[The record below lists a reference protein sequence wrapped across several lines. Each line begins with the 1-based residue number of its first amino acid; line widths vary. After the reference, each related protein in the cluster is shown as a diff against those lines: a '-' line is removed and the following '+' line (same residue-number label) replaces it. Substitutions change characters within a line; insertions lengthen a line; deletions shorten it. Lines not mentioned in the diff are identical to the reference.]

1 MSPDAF
7 VPTDFTVAEEL
18 HRRTAN
24 SSIESEDRRRVGSAV
39 SIQATITSNQLTSF
53 LTLIGTTIIDAHT
66 PIIVTVATCKLARSA
81 LHETET
87 STGTRLGTKR
97 PSPEVSCTSI

>member
-39 SIQATITSNQLTSF
+39 SIKALVTEYQLTSF
-53 LTLIGTTIIDAHT
+53 LNLLGTTIIDAHT
-66 PIIVTVATCKLARSA
+66 PIIVTVATCKLARLA
-81 LHETET
+81 LHETEA
-87 STGTRLGTKR
+87 SAGTRLRAER
-97 PSPEVSCTSI
+97 PSPEVSSTSI